1 MINGGGYGLEIPVKY
16 RLYGQ
21 EKILQWLPKKLE
33 TVKKGYNVKFLNAWN
48 KYHLKNIW
56 QTAFYIPLL

>member
-21 EKILQWLPKKLE
+21 EKILQWLTKKLE
-33 TVKKGYNVKFLNAWN
+33 TVKKGYNVKFLNA
-48 KYHLKNIW
+48 
-56 QTAFYIPLL
+56 